1 MKQTEDRDGGT
12 EGWAWT
18 KERRAHVWMTPEVV
32 FAWKTAFHSPCL
44 CLCLYSPYFLAC
56 CVQSE
61 RCFTCLQPGGK
72 TELQSQAAKWWK
84 TQASRD
90 ALSQDR
96 EKKCSLFNLA
106 FSFLHFFVF
115 FFFGVSFSSIR
126 VSFFL
131 SSYTSTCT
139 PALERELLVGDG
151 WMDGCSEE
159 EDCKRTARDDI
170 IVFML
175 MCSLNV
181 DVISLLR
188 TIKWTKPVLCFS
200 I

>member
-44 CLCLYSPYFLAC
+44 CLCLYSPHFLAC

-115 FFFGVSFSSIR
+115 FFFVSVFPASGWAFFYLLTQVLAPQPWSESS
-126 VSFFL
+126 SWE
-131 SSYTSTCT
+131 T
-139 PALERELLVGDG
+139 GG
-151 WMDGCSEE
+151 WMDVVRRRIAKEQPE
-159 EDCKRTARDDI
+159 
-170 IVFML
+170 
-175 MCSLNV
+175 
-181 DVISLLR
+181 
-188 TIKWTKPVLCFS
+188 TI
-200 I
+200 